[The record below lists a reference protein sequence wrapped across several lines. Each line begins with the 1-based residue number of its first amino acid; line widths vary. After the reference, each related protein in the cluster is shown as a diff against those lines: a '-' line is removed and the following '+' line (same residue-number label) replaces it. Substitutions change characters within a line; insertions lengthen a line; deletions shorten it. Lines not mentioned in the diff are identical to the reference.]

1 MTRQFHKI
9 WDEEELQRML
19 EEAMKVKE

>member
-1 MTRQFHKI
+1 MTRQFHKM
-9 WDEEELQRML
+9 WDEEELQRMI